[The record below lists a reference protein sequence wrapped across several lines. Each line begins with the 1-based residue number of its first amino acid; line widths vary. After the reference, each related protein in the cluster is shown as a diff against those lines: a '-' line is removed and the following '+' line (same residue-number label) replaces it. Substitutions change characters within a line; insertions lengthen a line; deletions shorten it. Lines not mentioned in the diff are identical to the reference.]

1 MLITSLPFQQIDT
14 FMRPMTTEGRQTVIM
29 GKENFP
35 LDISERE
42 TLHAIIKK
50 HPELGKTSQK
60 RQIGGKMESCIC
72 ICISRLSPL
81 KFGPKFNKVSL
92 KVNCMKRR
100 VLAAVVIR

>member
-1 MLITSLPFQQIDT
+1 M
-14 FMRPMTTEGRQTVIM
+14 IM
-29 GKENFP
+29 GKENFA

-60 RQIGGKMESCIC
+60 RRIGGKMESCI
-72 ICISRLSPL
+72 ISRLSPL
-81 KFGPKFNKVSL
+81 KFAPKFKKVSL